1 MAAKRIGV
9 LRGGPSSELFISLK
23 SGENVLSNLPDEYI
37 GHDIILS
44 KDLEWYFDNKPF
56 YWEKISR
63 SVDVI
68 FNTLRGHYGEDGKIQ
83 QMMEMFNVPFTGSG
97 SISSSIAANKLLTYR
112 FLSKEGFKVPPHY
125 AMINGDYPEKK
136 AMEIFKKI
144 GPSLVVKPN
153 NSGSS
158 IGISIVH
165 NFNDLLFAIK
175 IAFAYGSVILVE
187 KYIKGREVI
196 CGIINDFRG
205 EECYVLPVTE
215 IIPHK
220 GKTFFDYESKLK
232 GNPREV
238 LPANFSIQTKKEI
251 ENLARRAH
259 QLLGCRHYSKSDF
272 IITPKDIYVL
282 EINTLPSL
290 AKESVFL
297 RAIESVGLSHG
308 KFIDHIINLAL
319 K

>member
-1 MAAKRIGV
+1 MATIRIGV
-9 LRGGPSSELFISLK
+9 LRGGPSSESFISLK
-23 SGENVLSNLPDEYI
+23 SGENILSNLPEGYI
-37 GHDIILS
+37 GHDIVLG

-56 YWEKISR
+56 YLEKISR

-68 FNTLRGHYGEDGKIQ
+68 FNALRGHYGEDGKVQ
-83 QMMEMFNVPFTGSG
+83 QMLEMFGIPFTGSG
-97 SISSSIAANKLLTYR
+97 SLSSSIASNKLLTYR
-112 FLSKEGFKVPPHY
+112 LLLKEGFKVPPHY
-125 AMINGDYPEKK
+125 AMIKDDYPEKR

-153 NSGSS
+153 NAGSS
-158 IGISIVH
+158 IGVSIVH
-165 NFNDLLFAIK
+165 NFNDLLSAIK
-175 IAFAYGSVILVE
+175 IAFAYGSVISVE

-205 EECYVLPVTE
+205 EEYYALPVTE

-220 GKTFFDYESKLK
+220 EKIFFDYESKIK
-232 GNPREV
+232 GSAKEV
-238 LPANFSIQTKKEI
+238 LPANFSLQTKKEI
-251 ENLARRAH
+251 EGLARRIH

-290 AKESVFL
+290 AKESAFSS
-297 RAIESVGLSHG
+297 AINAIGLSH
-308 KFIDHIINLAL
+308 KEFIGHVINLAL
-319 K
+319 